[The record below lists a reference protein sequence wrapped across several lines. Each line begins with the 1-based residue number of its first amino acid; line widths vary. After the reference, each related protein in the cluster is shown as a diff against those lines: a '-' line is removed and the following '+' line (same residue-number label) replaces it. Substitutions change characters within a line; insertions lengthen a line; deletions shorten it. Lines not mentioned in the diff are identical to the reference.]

1 MIIKIK
7 CKNEFLLDILNR
19 NPNTDFGVY
28 ARPLKKGVVIGH
40 VVNSHQYDIVFQDT
54 KYSYLPE
61 ESNQIDFQSYCSPLV
76 VMDIC
81 TDFFSH
87 LLKAKNEV
95 LSKELSW
102 LNKTIGNIDTEKCTI
117 EIPSFYI
124 NSSWVRSE
132 VFLLSKYFE
141 GIKTQHQN
149 GHNFKLIIVA
159 NSVFDAMN
167 LLSLTALFTH
177 ITNDYGIYTYIDESF
192 ADKYARILTN
202 LDNVPYFVFYLFI
215 KRTVRSEKLF
225 LLVKPVFESYLLKQG
240 LKTELTWYPTHQAR
254 IIYILEKLDFQIPIL
269 DIGCGELLYYKK
281 VMSKGFKKSYF
292 AVDTDEHFEDIAMAI
307 GSRYAENNLFFY
319 SDLNLYPDQ
328 EKVNIIMSEVIEH
341 NTKENA
347 TVLIKQALGLQFASI
362 IITTP
367 NADFNKYYSET
378 MERRHDDH
386 QFEPTADEFRQLI
399 VDSVIDVPN
408 LEICFDFIGDNIN
421 GVQPTQVCIITKKEV
436 K

>member
-19 NPNTDFGVY
+19 NPNTDFGIY
-28 ARPLKKGVVIGH
+28 ARPLKKGVVIGQ
-40 VVNSHQYDIVFQDT
+40 VVTSHQYDIVFQDT

-95 LSKELSW
+95 MSKELSW
-102 LNKTIGNIDTEKCTI
+102 LHRTIGDIDIEKCTI

-124 NSSWVRSE
+124 NSNWVRNE
-132 VFLLSKYFE
+132 LFLLSKYFE
-141 GIKTQHQN
+141 GVTTQYQK
-149 GHNFKLIIVA
+149 GHNFKLVIEA
-159 NSVFDAMN
+159 NSVFDAIN

-177 ITNDYGIYTYIDESF
+177 ITNEYGIYTYIDESF

-215 KRTVRSEKLF
+215 KRAVRSEKLF
-225 LLVKPVFESYLLKQG
+225 LMVKPVFESYLLKQG
-240 LKTELTWYPTHQAR
+240 LNTKLTWYPTHQAR
-254 IIYILEKLDFQIPIL
+254 IIYIIDKLDFNIPIL

-281 VMSKGFKKSYF
+281 VMSKGFKQSYY
-292 AVDTDEHFEDIAMAI
+292 AVDSDEKFEDIATAI
-307 GSRYAENNLFFY
+307 GARYSENNLSFF
-319 SDLNLYPDQ
+319 SDLNQYPDQ

-347 TVLIKQALGLQFASI
+347 LSLIKRTLSLNFASI
-362 IITTP
+362 IVTTP

-386 QFEPTADEFRQLI
+386 QFEPSADEFRQLI

>member
-19 NPNTDFGVY
+19 NPNTDCGLY
-28 ARPLKKGVVIGH
+28 ARPLKKGVVIGN
-40 VVNSHQYDIVFQDT
+40 VINSHQYDIVFQDS

-87 LLKAKNEV
+87 LLKAKYDV

-102 LNKTIGNIDTEKCTI
+102 LHRTIGDIDIEKCTI

-124 NSSWVRSE
+124 NSSWVRNE
-132 VFLLSKYFE
+132 LFLISKYFE
-141 GIKTQHQN
+141 GVTTQYQK
-149 GHNFKLIIVA
+149 GHNFKLVIEA
-159 NSVFDAMN
+159 NSVFDAIN

-177 ITNDYGIYTYIDESF
+177 ITNEYGIYTYIEESF

-215 KRTVRSEKLF
+215 KRAVRSEKLF
-225 LLVKPVFESYLLKQG
+225 LMVKPVFESYLLKQG
-240 LKTELTWYPTHQAR
+240 LNTKLTWYPTHQAR
-254 IIYILEKLDFQIPIL
+254 IIYILDKLDFNIPIL

-281 VMSKGFKKSYF
+281 VMSKGFKQSYY
-292 AVDTDEHFEDIAMAI
+292 AVDSDEKFEDIATAI
-307 GSRYAENNLFFY
+307 GARYSENNLSFF
-319 SDLNLYPDQ
+319 SDLNQYPDQ

-347 TVLIKQALGLQFASI
+347 LSLIKRTLSLNFASI
-362 IITTP
+362 IVTTP

-386 QFEPTADEFRQLI
+386 QFEPSADEFKKLI
-399 VDSVIDVPN
+399 WEGVNNDET
-408 LEICFDFIGDNIN
+408 LEVYFDFIGDNIN

>member
-19 NPNTDFGVY
+19 NPNTDFGIY
-28 ARPLKKGVVIGH
+28 ARPLKKGVVIGQ
-40 VVNSHQYDIVFQDT
+40 VVTSHQYDIVFQDT

-87 LLKAKNEV
+87 LLKTKNEV

-124 NSSWVRSE
+124 NSSWVRNE
-132 VFLLSKYFE
+132 AFLLSKYFE

-149 GHNFKLIIVA
+149 GHNFKLIIEA
-159 NSVFDAMN
+159 NSVFEAIN

-215 KRTVRSEKLF
+215 KRAVRSEKLF

-254 IIYILEKLDFQIPIL
+254 IIYILDKLDFNISIL

-292 AVDTDEHFEDIAMAI
+292 AVDTDEQFEDIAMAI
-307 GSRYAENNLFFY
+307 GSRYSENNLFFY
-319 SDLNLYPDQ
+319 SDLNHYPDQ

-341 NTKENA
+341 NKKEHA
-347 TVLIKQALGLQFASI
+347 SVLIKQALGLQFASI

-386 QFEPTADEFRQLI
+386 QFEPTADEFWQLI
-399 VDSVIDVPN
+399 SGSVIDVPN
-408 LEICFDFIGDNIN
+408 LEICFDFIGDKIN
-421 GVQPTQVCIITKKEV
+421 GIQPTQVCIITKKEV